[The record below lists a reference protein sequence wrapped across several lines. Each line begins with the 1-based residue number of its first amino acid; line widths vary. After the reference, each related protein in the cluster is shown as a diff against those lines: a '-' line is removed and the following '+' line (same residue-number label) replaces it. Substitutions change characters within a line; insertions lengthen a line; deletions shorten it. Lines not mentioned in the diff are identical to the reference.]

1 MYGFR
6 SYTRRLRP
14 APTINTFSAL
24 QSARYPPLFT
34 SLPPS
39 LLLPRVIQPRT
50 RCVVSLI
57 PLFTSDLVRSRPVP
71 IIESTARHVLFGG
84 LLLLERALIKSFP
97 RSVASPLLKLNISK
111 ILVIM
116 YKNLENFSHDGRRKM
131 ETFVPSYSRLDSPAI
146 KRPSREIFL
155 FLRSFKLVCRG
166 LRRLNGSRKINRE
179 RGSVKPMG

>member
-50 RCVVSLI
+50 RCVVSLT

-71 IIESTARHVLFGG
+71 IIESTARHVLSGG

-111 ILVIM
+111 ILVRD
-116 YKNLENFSHDGRRKM
+116 Y
-131 ETFVPSYSRLDSPAI
+131 V
-146 KRPSREIFL
+146 
-155 FLRSFKLVCRG
+155 
-166 LRRLNGSRKINRE
+166 
-179 RGSVKPMG
+179 